1 MFQAARQDGVFGACG
16 EEQYVTE
23 HTDMLCDAIL
33 NAVLWDELEHD
44 VTHPVVICHS
54 PEDETVGIVN
64 VPPMMPNPNVNFYE
78 PNLSLLA
85 PRGNHFIAEI
95 ICALDPVTVIAFGRE
110 TYPLVQ
116 MQTLED
122 FIDSDDPTR
131 HVPEI
136 CTPKREEKSHGTHG
150 VGGTSDTQFGND
162 TASDELDDDDYPFT
176 RSGGNAVSTYPS
188 HVLLAMLVASVLSAL
203 FL

>member
-1 MFQAARQDGVFGACG
+1 
-16 EEQYVTE
+16 
-23 HTDMLCDAIL
+23 MLCDAIL

-64 VPPMMPNPNVNFYE
+64 VPPMMPNPNVIFYE

-85 PRGNHFIAEI
+85 PRGNHFLAEI

-110 TYPLVQ
+110 NYALVQ

-122 FIDSDDPTR
+122 LIESDDPSR
-131 HVPEI
+131 HVPDI
-136 CTPKREEKSHGTHG
+136 CIPKREKSHGNPG
-150 VGGTSDTQFGND
+150 VGGTLDATFGDDTV
-162 TASDELDDDDYPFT
+162 SDELDGDDDYPFS
-176 RSGGNAVSTYPS
+176 RSGVNDTLTFSIY
-188 HVLLAMLVASVLSAL
+188 VLLALFGATVSAL
-203 FL
+203 AF

>member
-1 MFQAARQDGVFGACG
+1 MLFRSACG
-16 EEQYVTE
+16 EEQYVNE

-44 VTHPVVICHS
+44 VAHPVVICHS

-110 TYPLVQ
+110 NFPLVQ
-116 MQTLED
+116 MQTLEEL
-122 FIDSDDPTR
+122 IDSDDPSR
-131 HVPEI
+131 HVPGI
-136 CTPKREEKSHGTHG
+136 CIPKREEKPQGTPG
-150 VGGTSDTQFGND
+150 VGGTLDTPFDENIG
-162 TASDELDDDDYPFT
+162 SDELDGDGDYPFY
-176 RSGGNAVSTYPS
+176 RSGADGDIFYSNY
-188 HVLLAMLVASVLSAL
+188 VLLALFGATVSAVI
-203 FL
+203 F